1 MTGWHADETTLRRWI
16 DQSDSLPEGASVE
29 QHLLSCAPCRAQ
41 VRTLVSL
48 GPPAGPVASPGPDP
62 VASPVDLAEVW
73 ARTRDAI
80 ELPRPSPF
88 EWLLQRA
95 GLPANDARLV
105 ATASAFR
112 GRWLAGIAAVLA
124 FAATTAAL
132 GQSRGLWAF
141 LAVAP
146 LIPGVAVAIS
156 YDPRI
161 DPALQPEVVTP
172 YPVLR
177 LVLLRS
183 VAILAVALPA
193 VALAGLLVPGWAPT
207 TWLLPAFG
215 FAAVVLALS
224 TWMSPLRAAI
234 GVSLAWLAIVWL
246 LVTRAGTPDAVLQ
259 ARFQGGYLVLAI
271 ASITIFFAR
280 ARHLREL
287 RPRRNWS

>member
-29 QHLLSCAPCRAQ
+29 QHLLSCAPCRTR
-41 VRTLVSL
+41 VSTLVS
-48 GPPAGPVASPGPDP
+48 AGPA
-62 VASPVDLAEVW
+62 ASPVDLAAVW
-73 ARTRDAI
+73 AQTRDAI
-80 ELPRPSPF
+80 ELPRPSPL

-95 GLPANDARLV
+95 GLPAHDAHLV
-105 ATASAFR
+105 AAASAFR

-124 FAATTAAL
+124 FAGATAAL
-132 GQSRGLWAF
+132 GHSRGMWVF
-141 LAVAP
+141 VAVAP
-146 LIPGVAVAIS
+146 LIPCVAVAIS

-183 VAILAVALPA
+183 VAILAIALPA
-193 VALAGLLVPGWAPT
+193 VALAGLLVPGWAPSI
-207 TWLLPAFG
+207 WLLPALG

-224 TWMSPLRAAI
+224 TWMSPLRSAI
-234 GVSLAWLAIVWL
+234 GVSLAWLAIVWF
-246 LVTRAGTPDAVLQ
+246 LVAQAGSPDAVLQ
-259 ARFQGGYLVLAI
+259 ARFQAGYVVLAM
-271 ASITIFFAR
+271 ASIAVFFVR

>member
-1 MTGWHADETTLRRWI
+1 MTGWHADEITLRRWI

-29 QHLLSCAPCRAQ
+29 QHLLSCAPCRAR
-41 VRTLVSL
+41 VSTLVS
-48 GPPAGPVASPGPDP
+48 AGPAASP

-73 ARTRDAI
+73 ARTQDAI

-88 EWLLQRA
+88 EWLLLRA

-124 FAATTAAL
+124 FAGVTAAL
-132 GQSRGLWAF
+132 GQSRGMWLF
-141 LAVAP
+141 LAIAP

-177 LVLLRS
+177 LVLLRT

-224 TWMSPLRAAI
+224 TWMSPLRAAV
-234 GVSLAWLAIVWL
+234 GVSLAWMAICWGL
-246 LVTRAGTPDAVLQ
+246 IARAGTPDPVLQ
-259 ARFQGGYLVLAI
+259 ARSQAVYVVLAI
-271 ASITIFFAR
+271 ASIFIFFAR

>member
-29 QHLLSCAPCRAQ
+29 QHLLSCAPCRAR
-41 VRTLVSL
+41 VSTLVSPGL
-48 GPPAGPVASPGPDP
+48 AASPLASP

-73 ARTRDAI
+73 ARTRDSI
-80 ELPRPSPF
+80 ELPRLSPF
-88 EWLLQRA
+88 EWLLQRV

-132 GQSRGLWAF
+132 GQSRGMWAF
-141 LAVAP
+141 LAIAP
-146 LIPGVAVAIS
+146 LIPCVAVAIS

-246 LVTRAGTPDAVLQ
+246 LVARAGTPDAVLQ
-259 ARFQGGYLVLAI
+259 ARFQGGYVILAI
-271 ASITIFFAR
+271 ASITIFFVR